1 MKIDYTKGN
10 KGKKDRIIRVTTK
23 EKEWFSI
30 FKLSLLTNQLA
41 INELKINGEKIK
53 TNGNFFFKNA
63 LNESI
68 EMAELGLDWGEEKNM
83 SKIKQWCKKWMVNFE
98 KIEPELRKQ
107 WQSKLEDFENGE

>member
-1 MKIDYTKGN
+1 MKLDYTPGN

-68 EMAELGLDWGEEKNM
+68 EMAESNIDWGEEKILIRLNNGV
-83 SKIKQWCKKWMVNFE
+83 KNGWLILKKLN
-98 KIEPELRKQ
+98 Q
-107 WQSKLEDFENGE
+107 N